1 MALSLATQ
9 SGEISIVSPF
19 CSSSTAALR
28 LYLAWLMQAA
38 RRSGKSVLRMLK
50 KKVRSICLPL
60 AYFSGMYAMKAWLF
74 FMISMKFA
82 TDSSSYLGTVIV
94 RTALFSRTDF
104 CSLKTAFKKS
114 LLVQEAGGMQYCTEQ
129 SSQIES
135 CHLQFSVMQAQK
147 SALDLN
153 RCERSRSN
161 KLLKGR
167 FCAIVEI
174 NKFKSINYTS
184 ELCNYASN

>member
-19 CSSSTAALR
+19 YSSSTAAFR
-28 LYLAWLMQAA
+28 LYLAWLMQDA
-38 RRSGKSVLRMLK
+38 RRSGKSVLRILK

-74 FMISMKFA
+74 FMMSMKFA
-82 TDSSSYLGTVIV
+82 TDSSSYRGTVIL

-104 CSLKTAFKKS
+104 CSLNTAFKKS
-114 LLVQEAGGMQYCTEQ
+114 LLMQEAGGMQYCTEQ
-129 SSQIES
+129 SSQIQI
-135 CHLQFSVMQAQK
+135 CHLRFSVMQAQK

-153 RCERSRSN
+153 RWERSRSCN
-161 KLLKGR
+161 VLSDR
-167 FCAIVEI
+167 FCAIVKSDE
-174 NKFKSINYTS
+174 FKSINYTS
-184 ELCNYASN
+184 ELCNYESD